1 MGRAK
6 QYERTDLLDRAIEL
20 FRLQGFNGTSTAELV
35 DELGINRKSMYAEF
49 GSKQGLFEAALE
61 RYDNEHLSRVLAPL
75 EAPEAGVDAIRQA
88 FAGYASASEGWFQGR
103 GCLMANTAVERGA
116 LDEASGQYTAAY
128 LARINAAFRNALGNA
143 RHSGDL
149 GPKTDV
155 DELAAFFTTAL
166 VGVAASIR
174 AEASP
179 AQLHA
184 TSGVI
189 ATVLGCASAD

>member
-1 MGRAK
+1 
-6 QYERTDLLDRAIEL
+6 
-20 FRLQGFNGTSTAELV
+20 
-35 DELGINRKSMYAEF
+35 MYAEF

-149 GPKTDV
+149 GPEADV

-174 AEASP
+174 AQAPPE
-179 AQLHA
+179 QLHA
-184 TSGVI
+184 TSRVV
-189 ATVLGCASAD
+189 ATVLDSAAAGSV